1 MLTLEIMLSRVLAI
15 LCFCLIHLLG
25 NTQELFYSPA
35 ESGVENLIKY
45 EAIGRVGKNILIYR
59 EIKGQHVVSVFDN
72 NMRLVRKIELSILPQ
87 DVLGVDFV
95 NTGSNLVLIYQYM
108 SKNKLFVAASNL
120 NDELK
125 MISEPKVLDSV
136 FIEDIIEF
144 PLFQLITSPIKNL
157 LMLTYLRQSGE
168 MLTRMSTA
176 MYQLDLQFVEK
187 SDLLVST
194 PNGSD
199 KLNQFLLDNEGNL
212 VFLRNVLS
220 EESGALV
227 RSDIL
232 VKPRG
237 IDEVKNATI
246 QFNKIGIKDLKIAI
260 DNKNSRVIAASI
272 FTGGKKG
279 YVQGIFSLVVD
290 LKTGNVARW
299 HQEYFSDTLRR
310 EIKVKHTP
318 DSRIF
323 DDYFLDAIIPYSNGG
338 FALLLEYRTT
348 EAGRGAIVDNR
359 SLYRSDP
366 LPPRIVYNGN
376 NAEGNLFSVIRSP
389 YQPFQ
394 LPTESSPRSYI
405 RNTGGN
411 MLMFS
416 FSGESVLQDIQILR
430 KSQEEYRTSHL
441 LSYALLNSGSGIK
454 FLYNEKEKPEMSLRS
469 ASFFPGERIKRNPAI
484 KGAIPNMR
492 FLPRY
497 ATQISANECIIPC
510 IKANYGSFAR
520 IVF

>member
-1 MLTLEIMLSRVLAI
+1 MLIRLLYI
-15 LCFCLIHLLG
+15 LFFCLIHF
-25 NTQELFYSPA
+25 TVSAQELYYSPA
-35 ESGVENLIKY
+35 ESGVENLLKY

-59 EIKGQHVVSVFDN
+59 ELKGQHVISVFDN
-72 NMRLVRKIELSILPQ
+72 NMGLVRKVDLSVLPK
-87 DVLGVDFV
+87 DVLGVDFL
-95 NTGSNLVLIYQYM
+95 NTSNKIVLVYQYM
-108 SKNKLFVAASNL
+108 VKSKLFVAAINL
-120 NDELK
+120 DEEVK
-125 MISEPKVLDSV
+125 MTNEPIVLDSLL
-136 FIEDIIEF
+136 IENITEF
-144 PLFQLITSPIKNL
+144 PLFKLISNPGKNL
-157 LMLTYLRQSGE
+157 MMLTYLRQSTE
-168 MLTRMSTA
+168 TLTRMSTA
-176 MYQLDLQFVEK
+176 MYQQNLQLIEK
-187 SDLLVST
+187 SDLLIST

-199 KLNQFLLDNEGNL
+199 KLNQFQLDNEGNL

-220 EESGALV
+220 EESDALV

-260 DNKNSRVIAASI
+260 DNKNSRVVAASI

-279 YVQGIFSLVVD
+279 YAQGIFSLVVD

-299 HQEYFSDTLRR
+299 HQEFFSDTLRK
-310 EIKVKHTP
+310 ELKVKHTP

-323 DDYFLDAIIPYSNGG
+323 DDYFLDAIIPFSNGG

-348 EAGRGAIVDNR
+348 EGGRGAIVDNR
-359 SLYRSDP
+359 SLFRSEP

-376 NAEGNLFSVIRSP
+376 NAEGNLFSVIRTP

-416 FSGESVLQDIQILR
+416 FSGESVLQNIQILR
-430 KSQEEYRTSHL
+430 KSQEEYKTSHL
-441 LSYALLNSGSGIK
+441 LSYALLNSGSGIR

-469 ASFFPGERIKRNPAI
+469 AIFFPGERVKRNPAI

>member
-1 MLTLEIMLSRVLAI
+1 MSRRGLAI
-15 LCFCLIHLLG
+15 LFFCLFQLLG
-25 NTQELFYSPA
+25 YAQELFYSPA
-35 ESGVENLIKY
+35 ESGVENLFKY

-59 EIKGQHVVSVFDN
+59 EVKGQHVVSVFDN
-72 NMRLVRKIELSILPQ
+72 NMSLVRKVDLSVMPK
-87 DVLGVDFV
+87 DVLGVEFV
-95 NTGSNLVLIYQYM
+95 NSGSNIVLIYQYM
-108 SKNKLFVAASNL
+108 VKGRLFVAATNL
-120 NDELK
+120 DEDIK
-125 MISEPKVLDSV
+125 MTSEPKVLDSL
-136 FIEDIIEF
+136 FIEDISEF
-144 PLFQLITSPIKNL
+144 PLFQLITNPAKNL
-157 LMLTYLRQSGE
+157 IMLIYLRQSTE
-168 MLTRMSTA
+168 NFTRMSTA
-176 MYQLDLQFVEK
+176 MYQQNLQLVEK

-199 KLNQFLLDNEGNL
+199 KLNQFQLDSEGNL

-220 EESGALV
+220 DELGTLV

-260 DNKNSRVIAASI
+260 DNKNSRVVAASI

-279 YVQGIFSLVVD
+279 YAQGIFSLVVD

-299 HQEYFSDTLRR
+299 HQEFFSDSLRK

-348 EAGRGAIVDNR
+348 EGGRGAIVDNR
-359 SLYRSDP
+359 SLYRSEP

-376 NAEGNLFSVIRSP
+376 NAEGSLFSVIRTP

-416 FSGESVLQDIQILR
+416 FSGESALQDIQILR
-430 KSQEEYRTSHL
+430 KSQEEYKTSHL
-441 LSYALLNSGSGIK
+441 LSYALLNSGSGIR

-469 ASFFPGERIKRNPAI
+469 VSFFPGERIKRNPAI

>member
-1 MLTLEIMLSRVLAI
+1 MLGRSLYI
-15 LCFCLIHLLG
+15 LLFCLIQLSVCA
-25 NTQELFYSPA
+25 QDLFYSPA
-35 ESGVENLIKY
+35 ESGVENLLKY

-59 EIKGQHVVSVFDN
+59 ELRGQHVISIFDN
-72 NMRLVRKIELSILPQ
+72 NMGLVRKVDLSVLPK
-87 DVLGVDFV
+87 DVLGVDFL
-95 NTGSNLVLIYQYM
+95 NTGSNIVLIYQYM
-108 SKNKLFVAASNL
+108 VNGKLFVAGTNL
-120 NDELK
+120 DEEVK
-125 MISEPKVLDSV
+125 MVSEPKVLDSL
-136 FIEDIIEF
+136 FIENISEF
-144 PLFQLITSPIKNL
+144 PLFKLIINPAKNL
-157 LMLTYLRQSGE
+157 MMLTYLQQSTE
-168 MLTRMSTA
+168 KLTRMSTV
-176 MYQLDLQFVEK
+176 MYQQNLELVEK
-187 SDLLVST
+187 SDLLVFT

-199 KLNQFLLDNEGNL
+199 KLNQFQLDNEGNL
-212 VFLRNVLS
+212 VFLRNVLN
-220 EESGALV
+220 EESDALE

-260 DNKNSRVIAASI
+260 DNKNSRVVAASI

-279 YVQGIFSLVVD
+279 YAQGIFSLVVD

-299 HQEYFSDTLRR
+299 HQEFFSDTLRK
-310 EIKVKHTP
+310 EVKVKHTP

-348 EAGRGAIVDNR
+348 EGGRGAIVDNK
-359 SLYRSDP
+359 SLYRSEP

-376 NAEGNLFSVIRSP
+376 NADGNLFSVIRTP
-389 YQPFQ
+389 YQSFQ

-430 KSQEEYRTSHL
+430 KSQEEYKTSHL
-441 LSYALLNSGSGIK
+441 LSYALLNSGSGIR

>member
-1 MLTLEIMLSRVLAI
+1 MLGRSLYI
-15 LCFCLIHLLG
+15 LLFCLIQLSVCA
-25 NTQELFYSPA
+25 QDLFYSPA
-35 ESGVENLIKY
+35 ESGVENLLKY

-59 EIKGQHVVSVFDN
+59 ELRGQHVISIFDN
-72 NMRLVRKIELSILPQ
+72 NMGLVRKVDLSVLPK
-87 DVLGVDFV
+87 DVLGVDFL
-95 NTGSNLVLIYQYM
+95 NTGSNIVLIYQYM
-108 SKNKLFVAASNL
+108 VNGKLFVAGTNL
-120 NDELK
+120 DEEVK
-125 MISEPKVLDSV
+125 MVSEPKILDSL
-136 FIEDIIEF
+136 FIENISEF
-144 PLFQLITSPIKNL
+144 PLFKLIINPAKNL
-157 LMLTYLRQSGE
+157 MMLTYLQQSTE
-168 MLTRMSTA
+168 NLTRMSTV
-176 MYQLDLQFVEK
+176 MYQQNLELVEK
-187 SDLLVST
+187 SDLLVFT

-212 VFLRNVLS
+212 VFLRNVLN
-220 EESGALV
+220 EESDALE

-260 DNKNSRVIAASI
+260 DNKNSRVVAASI

-279 YVQGIFSLVVD
+279 YAQGIFSLVVD

-299 HQEYFSDTLRR
+299 HQEFFSDTLRK
-310 EIKVKHTP
+310 EVKVKHTP

-348 EAGRGAIVDNR
+348 EGGRGAIVDSR
-359 SLYRSDP
+359 SLYRSEP

-376 NAEGNLFSVIRSP
+376 NAEGSLFSVIRTP

-405 RNTGGN
+405 RNAGGN

-430 KSQEEYRTSHL
+430 KSQEEYKTSHL
-441 LSYALLNSGSGIK
+441 LSYALLNSGSGIR

>member
-1 MLTLEIMLSRVLAI
+1 MLGRSLYI
-15 LCFCLIHLLG
+15 LLFCLIQLSVCA
-25 NTQELFYSPA
+25 QDLFYSPA
-35 ESGVENLIKY
+35 ESGVDNFLKY

-59 EIKGQHVVSVFDN
+59 ELRGQHVVSIFDN
-72 NMRLVRKIELSILPQ
+72 NMGLVRKVELSVLPK
-87 DVLGVDFV
+87 DVLGVDFL
-95 NTGSNLVLIYQYM
+95 NTGSNIVLIYQYM
-108 SKNKLFVAASNL
+108 VNGKLFVAGTNL
-120 NDELK
+120 DEEVK
-125 MISEPKVLDSV
+125 MVSEPIVLDSL
-136 FIEDIIEF
+136 FIENISEF
-144 PLFQLITSPIKNL
+144 PLFKLITNPAKNL
-157 LMLTYLRQSGE
+157 MMLIYLRQSTE
-168 MLTRMSTA
+168 NLTRMSTV
-176 MYQLDLQFVEK
+176 MYQQNLELVEK
-187 SDLLVST
+187 SDLLVFT

-199 KLNQFLLDNEGNL
+199 KLNQFQLDNEGNL
-212 VFLRNVLS
+212 VFLRNVLN
-220 EESGALV
+220 EESDALE

-260 DNKNSRVIAASI
+260 DNKNSRVVAASI

-279 YVQGIFSLVVD
+279 YAQGIFSLVVD

-299 HQEYFSDTLRR
+299 HQEFFSDTLRR
-310 EIKVKHTP
+310 EVKVKHTP

-348 EAGRGAIVDNR
+348 EGGRGAIVDNR
-359 SLYRSDP
+359 TLYKSEP
-366 LPPRIVYNGN
+366 LPPRIVYNVNNENGN
-376 NAEGNLFSVIRSP
+376 PFTVIRTP

-430 KSQEEYRTSHL
+430 KSQEEYKTSHL
-441 LSYALLNSGSGIK
+441 LSYALLNSGSGIR

-469 ASFFPGERIKRNPAI
+469 ASFFPGERVKRNPAI

>member
-1 MLTLEIMLSRVLAI
+1 MLSRVLHI
-15 LCFCLIHLLG
+15 LFFCLIHYIVSA
-25 NTQELFYSPA
+25 QELFYSPA
-35 ESGVENLIKY
+35 ESGVENLLKY

-59 EIKGQHVVSVFDN
+59 EQRDQHVVSVFDN
-72 NMRLVRKIELSILPQ
+72 NMSLVRKVELSNLPKE
-87 DVLGVDFV
+87 VLGVEFI

-108 SKNKLFVAASNL
+108 VKNKLFVAATNL
-120 NDELK
+120 NEEVK
-125 MISEPKVLDSV
+125 MISEPKVLDSIL
-136 FIEDIIEF
+136 IEDIVEF
-144 PLFQLITSPIKNL
+144 PLFQMIANPVKNL
-157 LMLTYLRQSGE
+157 FMLTHLRQLGE
-168 MLTRMSTA
+168 GLTRMSTA
-176 MYQLDLQFVEK
+176 MYQQNLQLVEK

-194 PNGSD
+194 PDGSD
-199 KLNQFLLDNEGNL
+199 KLNQFQLDNEGNL
-212 VFLRNVLS
+212 VFLRNVLGD
-220 EESGALV
+220 ESNDLA

-246 QFNKIGIKDLKIAI
+246 QFNKIGIKDLRIAI
-260 DNKNSRVIAASI
+260 DNKNGRVVAASI

-279 YVQGIFSLVVD
+279 YAQGIFSLVVD

-299 HQEYFSDTLRR
+299 HQEFFSDTLRK
-310 EIKVKHTP
+310 EVKVKHTP

-348 EAGRGAIVDNR
+348 EGGRGAIVDSR
-359 SLYRSDP
+359 SLYRSEP
-366 LPPRIVYNGN
+366 LPPRIVYNVNNGSGN
-376 NAEGNLFSVIRSP
+376 PFSVVRTP

-394 LPTESSPRSYI
+394 MPVESSPRSYI

-430 KSQEEYRTSHL
+430 KSQEEYKTSHL
-441 LSYALLNSGSGIK
+441 LSYALLNSGSGIR

-469 ASFFPGERIKRNPAI
+469 ASFFPGERVKRNPAI

>member
-1 MLTLEIMLSRVLAI
+1 MLGRSLYI
-15 LCFCLIHLLG
+15 LLFCLIQLSVCA
-25 NTQELFYSPA
+25 QDLFYSPA
-35 ESGVENLIKY
+35 ESGADNLLKY
-45 EAIGRVGKNILIYR
+45 EAIGRVGKYILIYR
-59 EIKGQHVVSVFDN
+59 ELKGQHVVSIFDN
-72 NMRLVRKIELSILPQ
+72 NMGLVRKVDLSILSK
-87 DVLGVDFV
+87 DVLGVDFL
-95 NTGSNLVLIYQYM
+95 NTGSNIILIYQYM
-108 SKNKLFVAASNL
+108 MKGKLFVAATNL
-120 NDELK
+120 DEEVK
-125 MISEPKVLDSV
+125 MTSEPKVLDSL
-136 FIEDIIEF
+136 FIENISEF
-144 PLFQLITSPIKNL
+144 PLFKLISNPAKNL
-157 LMLTYLRQSGE
+157 MMLTYLRQSTE
-168 MLTRMSTA
+168 NLTRMSTA
-176 MYQLDLQFVEK
+176 MYQQNLELVEK
-187 SDLLVST
+187 SDLLIST

-199 KLNQFLLDNEGNL
+199 KLNQFQLDNEGNL

-232 VKPRG
+232 VKPRKV
-237 IDEVKNATI
+237 DEVKNATI

-279 YVQGIFSLVVD
+279 YSQGIFSLVVD

-299 HQEYFSDTLRR
+299 HQEFFSDTLRK
-310 EIKVKHTP
+310 EVKVKHTP

-348 EAGRGAIVDNR
+348 EGGRGAIVDNR
-359 SLYRSDP
+359 SLYRSEP
-366 LPPRIVYNGN
+366 LPPRIVYNVN
-376 NAEGNLFSVIRSP
+376 NANGNPFSVIRTP

-430 KSQEEYRTSHL
+430 KSQEEYKTSHL
-441 LSYALLNSGSGIK
+441 LSYALLNSGSGIR

>member
-1 MLTLEIMLSRVLAI
+1 MLSRVLHI
-15 LCFCLIHLLG
+15 LFFCLIHYIVSS
-25 NTQELFYSPA
+25 QELFYSPA
-35 ESGVENLIKY
+35 ESGVENLLKY

-59 EIKGQHVVSVFDN
+59 EQKDQHVVSVFDN
-72 NMRLVRKIELSILPQ
+72 NMSLVRKVELSNLPK
-87 DVLGVDFV
+87 DVLGVDFI
-95 NTGSNLVLIYQYM
+95 NTGGNLVLVYQYIF
-108 SKNKLFVAASNL
+108 KNKLFVAATNL
-120 NDELK
+120 NEEVK
-125 MISEPKVLDSV
+125 MIIEPKILDSTQ
-136 FIEDIIEF
+136 IGDIVEF
-144 PLFQLITSPIKNL
+144 PLFQLITNPGKNL

-168 MLTRMSTA
+168 GLTRMSTA
-176 MYQLDLQFVEK
+176 MYQQNLQLIEK

-194 PNGSD
+194 PDGSD
-199 KLNQFLLDNEGNL
+199 KLNQFQLDNEGNL
-212 VFLRNVLS
+212 VFLRNVLG
-220 EESGALV
+220 EESGILV

-246 QFNKIGIKDLKIAI
+246 QFNKIGIKDLRIAI
-260 DNKNSRVIAASI
+260 DNKNSRVVAASI

-279 YVQGIFSLVVD
+279 YAQGIFSLIVD
-290 LKTGNVARW
+290 LRTGNVTGW
-299 HQEYFSDTLRR
+299 HQEFFSDSLRR

-348 EAGRGAIVDNR
+348 EGSRGAIVDNR
-359 SLYRSDP
+359 SLYKSDP

-376 NAEGNLFSVIRSP
+376 APEGSLFSVIRTP

-394 LPTESSPRSYI
+394 LPVESSPRSYI

-411 MLMFS
+411 MLMLS
-416 FSGESVLQDIQILR
+416 FSGESILQDIQILR
-430 KSQEEYRTSHL
+430 KSQEEYKTSHL
-441 LSYALLNSGSGIK
+441 ISYTLLNSGSGIR

-469 ASFFPGERIKRNPAI
+469 AIFIPGERVKRNPAL
-484 KGAIPNMR
+484 KGTIPNMR

-497 ATQISANECIIPC
+497 ATQIGANECIIPC

>member
-1 MLTLEIMLSRVLAI
+1 MLKSVLHI
-15 LCFCLIHLLG
+15 LIFCLIHLSG
-25 NTQELFYSPA
+25 SAQELFYSP
-35 ESGVENLIKY
+35 VEPGADNLIKY
-45 EAIGRVGKNILIYR
+45 EAIGRVGTNILIYR
-59 EIKGQHVVSVFDN
+59 ELRGQHIVSVFGSD
-72 NMRLVRKIELSILPQ
+72 MSLVRKVELSILPK
-87 DVLGVDFV
+87 DVLGVEFV
-95 NTGSNLVLIYQYM
+95 NSGSNVVLVYQFM
-108 SKNKLFVAASNL
+108 LKGKLFVAATNI
-120 NDELK
+120 DEELK
-125 MISEPKVLDSV
+125 MTVEPKLLDSLL
-136 FIEDIIEF
+136 IEDINEF
-144 PLFQLITSPIKNL
+144 PLFQLITNPGKNL
-157 LMLTYLRQSGE
+157 FMLTYLRQSGE
-168 MLTRMSTA
+168 GFTRMSTA
-176 MYQLDLQFVEK
+176 MYQQNLQLIEK

-199 KLNQFLLDNEGNL
+199 KLNQFQLDNEGNL
-212 VFLRNVLS
+212 IFLRNVLS
-220 EESGALV
+220 EETSSLV

-237 IDEVKNATI
+237 IAEVKNATI

-279 YVQGIFSLVVD
+279 YAQGIFSLVVD
-290 LKTGNVARW
+290 LRTGNVARW
-299 HQEYFSDTLRR
+299 HQEFFSDTLRK

-348 EAGRGAIVDNR
+348 EGGRGAIVDNK
-359 SLYRSDP
+359 SLYRSEP

-376 NAEGNLFSVIRSP
+376 NADGNLFSVIRTP

-430 KSQEEYRTSHL
+430 KSQEEYKTSHL
-441 LSYALLNSGSGIK
+441 ISYALLNSGSGIR

-469 ASFFPGERIKRNPAI
+469 ASFIPGERIKRNPAV
-484 KGAIPNMR
+484 KGTIPNMR

>member
-1 MLTLEIMLSRVLAI
+1 MLTRGLYISF
-15 LCFCLIHLLG
+15 FCLIHFVV
-25 NTQELFYSPA
+25 NAQELFYSPA
-35 ESGVENLIKY
+35 ESGVENILKY

-59 EIKGQHVVSVFDN
+59 ELRDQHFISVFDN
-72 NMRLVRKIELSILPQ
+72 NMSLVRKVELLHLPK

-95 NTGSNLVLIYQYM
+95 NTGSNLLLIYQYVK
-108 SKNKLFVAASNL
+108 KNKLFVAATNL
-120 NDELK
+120 NEEVK
-125 MISEPKVLDSV
+125 IISEPKVLDSTL
-136 FIEDIIEF
+136 IEDIVEF
-144 PLFQLITSPIKNL
+144 PLFQLITNPSKNL
-157 LMLTYLRQSGE
+157 LMLTYLRLTDE
-168 MLTRMSTA
+168 RLTRMSTA
-176 MYQLDLQFVEK
+176 MYQHNLQLIEK

-199 KLNQFLLDNEGNL
+199 KLNQFQLDNEGNL
-212 VFLRNVLS
+212 IFLRNVLS
-220 EESGALV
+220 EESDALV

-260 DNKNSRVIAASI
+260 DNKNSRVVAASI

-279 YVQGIFSLVVD
+279 YAQGIFSLVVD

-299 HQEYFSDTLRR
+299 HQEFFSDTLRK
-310 EIKVKHTP
+310 EVKVKHTP

-348 EAGRGAIVDNR
+348 EGGRGAIVDNK
-359 SLYRSDP
+359 SLYRSEA

-376 NAEGNLFSVIRSP
+376 NADGNLFSVIRTP

-430 KSQEEYRTSHL
+430 KSQEEYKTSHL
-441 LSYALLNSGSGIK
+441 LSYALLNSGSGIR

-469 ASFFPGERIKRNPAI
+469 ASFIPGERVKRNPAI

>member
-1 MLTLEIMLSRVLAI
+1 MLKSI
-15 LCFCLIHLLG
+15 LHILIFCLIHLSG
-25 NTQELFYSPA
+25 SAQELFYSP
-35 ESGVENLIKY
+35 VEPGADNLIKY
-45 EAIGRVGKNILIYR
+45 EAIGRVGTNILIYR
-59 EIKGQHVVSVFDN
+59 ELRGQHIVSVFGSD
-72 NMRLVRKIELSILPQ
+72 MSLVRKVELSILPK
-87 DVLGVDFV
+87 DVLGVEFV
-95 NTGSNLVLIYQYM
+95 NSGSNVVLVYQFM
-108 SKNKLFVAASNL
+108 LKGKLFVAATNI
-120 NDELK
+120 DEELK
-125 MISEPKVLDSV
+125 MTVEPKLLDSLL
-136 FIEDIIEF
+136 IEDINEF
-144 PLFQLITSPIKNL
+144 PLFQLITNPGKNL
-157 LMLTYLRQSGE
+157 FMLTYLRQSGE
-168 MLTRMSTA
+168 GFTRMSTA
-176 MYQLDLQFVEK
+176 MYQQNLQLIEK

-199 KLNQFLLDNEGNL
+199 KLNQFQLDNEGNL
-212 VFLRNVLS
+212 IFLRNVLS
-220 EESGALV
+220 EETSSLV

-279 YVQGIFSLVVD
+279 YAQGIFSLVVD
-290 LKTGNVARW
+290 LRTGNVARW
-299 HQEYFSDTLRR
+299 HQEFFSDTLRK

-348 EAGRGAIVDNR
+348 EGGRGAIVDNK
-359 SLYRSDP
+359 SLYRSEP

-376 NAEGNLFSVIRSP
+376 NAEGNLFSVIRTP

-430 KSQEEYRTSHL
+430 KSQEEYKTSHL
-441 LSYALLNSGSGIK
+441 ISYGLLNSGSGIR
-454 FLYNEKEKPEMSLRS
+454 FLYNEKEKPEISLRS
-469 ASFFPGERIKRNPAI
+469 ASFIPGERIKRNPAV
-484 KGAIPNMR
+484 KGTIPNMR

>member
-1 MLTLEIMLSRVLAI
+1 MLGRSLYI
-15 LCFCLIHLLG
+15 LLFCLIQLSVCA
-25 NTQELFYSPA
+25 QDLFYSPA
-35 ESGVENLIKY
+35 ESGVDNFLKY

-59 EIKGQHVVSVFDN
+59 ELRGQHVVSIYDN
-72 NMRLVRKIELSILPQ
+72 NMGLVRKDDLSVLPKE
-87 DVLGVDFV
+87 VLGVDFL
-95 NTGSNLVLIYQYM
+95 NTGSNIVLIYQYM
-108 SKNKLFVAASNL
+108 VNGKLFVAGTNL
-120 NDELK
+120 DEEVK
-125 MISEPKVLDSV
+125 MVSEPKVLDSL
-136 FIEDIIEF
+136 FIENISEF
-144 PLFQLITSPIKNL
+144 PLFKLIINPAKNL
-157 LMLTYLRQSGE
+157 MMLTYLQQSTE
-168 MLTRMSTA
+168 NLTRMSTV
-176 MYQLDLQFVEK
+176 MYQQNLELVEK
-187 SDLLVST
+187 SDLLVFT

-212 VFLRNVLS
+212 VFLRNVLN
-220 EESGALV
+220 EESDALE

-260 DNKNSRVIAASI
+260 DNKNSRVVAASI

-279 YVQGIFSLVVD
+279 YAQGIFSLVVD

-299 HQEYFSDTLRR
+299 HQEFFSDTLRK
-310 EIKVKHTP
+310 EVKVKHTP

-348 EAGRGAIVDNR
+348 EGGRGAIVDSR
-359 SLYRSDP
+359 SLYRSEP

-376 NAEGNLFSVIRSP
+376 NAEGSLFSVIRTP

-405 RNTGGN
+405 RNAGGN

-430 KSQEEYRTSHL
+430 KSQEEYKTSHL
-441 LSYALLNSGSGIK
+441 LSYALLNSGSGIR

>member
-1 MLTLEIMLSRVLAI
+1 MLRRGLHI
-15 LCFCLIHLLG
+15 LLICLIQLSVSA
-25 NTQELFYSPA
+25 QDLFYSPA
-35 ESGVENLIKY
+35 ESGVENLLKY

-59 EIKGQHVVSVFDN
+59 ELRGQHVVSIFDN
-72 NMRLVRKIELSILPQ
+72 NMGLVRKVDLSVLPK
-87 DVLGVDFV
+87 DVLGVDFL
-95 NTGSNLVLIYQYM
+95 NTGSNIVLIYQYM
-108 SKNKLFVAASNL
+108 VNGKLFVAGTNL
-120 NDELK
+120 DEEVK
-125 MISEPKVLDSV
+125 MVSEPKVLDSL
-136 FIEDIIEF
+136 FIENVSEF
-144 PLFQLITSPIKNL
+144 PLFKLIINPAKNL
-157 LMLTYLRQSGE
+157 MMLTYLQQSAE
-168 MLTRMSTA
+168 NLTRMSTV
-176 MYQLDLQFVEK
+176 MYQQNLELVEK
-187 SDLLVST
+187 SDLLVFT

-199 KLNQFLLDNEGNL
+199 KLSQFQLDNEGNL
-212 VFLRNVLS
+212 VFLRNVLN
-220 EESGALV
+220 EESDALE

-260 DNKNSRVIAASI
+260 DNKNSRVVAASI

-279 YVQGIFSLVVD
+279 YAQGIFSLVVD

-299 HQEYFSDTLRR
+299 HQEFFSDTLRK
-310 EIKVKHTP
+310 EVKVKHTP

-348 EAGRGAIVDNR
+348 EGGRGAIVDTR
-359 SLYRSDP
+359 SLYRSEP

-376 NAEGNLFSVIRSP
+376 NAEGNLFSVIRTP

-416 FSGESVLQDIQILR
+416 FSSESVLQDIQILR
-430 KSQEEYRTSHL
+430 KSQEEYKTSHL
-441 LSYALLNSGSGIK
+441 LSYALLNSGSGIR

>member
-1 MLTLEIMLSRVLAI
+1 MLGRSLNI
-15 LCFCLIHLLG
+15 LLFCLIQLSVCA
-25 NTQELFYSPA
+25 QDLFYSPA
-35 ESGVENLIKY
+35 ESGVDNLLKY

-59 EIKGQHVVSVFDN
+59 ELRGQHVVSIFDN
-72 NMRLVRKIELSILPQ
+72 NMGLVRKVDLSVLPK
-87 DVLGVDFV
+87 DVLGVDFL
-95 NTGSNLVLIYQYM
+95 NTGSNIVLIYQYM
-108 SKNKLFVAASNL
+108 VNGKLFVAGTNL
-120 NDELK
+120 DEEVK
-125 MISEPKVLDSV
+125 MVSEPIVLDSL
-136 FIEDIIEF
+136 FIENISEF
-144 PLFQLITSPIKNL
+144 PLFKLITNPAKNL
-157 LMLTYLRQSGE
+157 MMLIYLRQSTE
-168 MLTRMSTA
+168 NLTRMSTV
-176 MYQLDLQFVEK
+176 MYQQNLQLVEK
-187 SDLLVST
+187 SDLLVFT

-199 KLNQFLLDNEGNL
+199 KLNQFQLDNEGNL
-212 VFLRNVLS
+212 VFLRNVLN
-220 EESGALV
+220 EESDALE

-260 DNKNSRVIAASI
+260 DNKNSRVVAASI

-279 YVQGIFSLVVD
+279 YAQGIFSLVVD

-299 HQEYFSDTLRR
+299 HQEFFSDTLRR
-310 EIKVKHTP
+310 EVKVRHTP

-348 EAGRGAIVDNR
+348 EGGRGAIVDNR
-359 SLYRSDP
+359 TLYKSEP
-366 LPPRIVYNGN
+366 LPPRIVYNVN
-376 NAEGNLFSVIRSP
+376 NANGNPFSVIRTP

-430 KSQEEYRTSHL
+430 KSQEEYKTSHL
-441 LSYALLNSGSGIK
+441 LSYALLNSGSGIR

-469 ASFFPGERIKRNPAI
+469 ASFFPGERVKRNPAI

>member
-1 MLTLEIMLSRVLAI
+1 MLGRSLYI
-15 LCFCLIHLLG
+15 LLFCLIQLSVCA
-25 NTQELFYSPA
+25 QDLFYSPA
-35 ESGVENLIKY
+35 ESGVENLLKY

-59 EIKGQHVVSVFDN
+59 ELRGQHVISIFDN
-72 NMRLVRKIELSILPQ
+72 NMGLVRKVDLSVLPK
-87 DVLGVDFV
+87 DVLGVDFL
-95 NTGSNLVLIYQYM
+95 NTGSNIVLIYQYM
-108 SKNKLFVAASNL
+108 VNGKLFVAGTNL
-120 NDELK
+120 DEEVK
-125 MISEPKVLDSV
+125 MVSEPKILDSL
-136 FIEDIIEF
+136 FIENISEF
-144 PLFQLITSPIKNL
+144 PLFKLIINPAKNL
-157 LMLTYLRQSGE
+157 MMLTYLQQSTE
-168 MLTRMSTA
+168 NLTRMSTV
-176 MYQLDLQFVEK
+176 MYQQNLELVEK
-187 SDLLVST
+187 SDLLVFT

-212 VFLRNVLS
+212 VFLRNVLN
-220 EESGALV
+220 EESDALE

-260 DNKNSRVIAASI
+260 DNKNSRVVAASI

-279 YVQGIFSLVVD
+279 YAQGIFSLVVD

-299 HQEYFSDTLRR
+299 HQEFFSDTLRK
-310 EIKVKHTP
+310 EVKVKHTP

-348 EAGRGAIVDNR
+348 EGGRGAIVDSR
-359 SLYRSDP
+359 SLYRSEP

-376 NAEGNLFSVIRSP
+376 NAEGSLFSVIRTP

-405 RNTGGN
+405 RNAGGN

-416 FSGESVLQDIQILR
+416 FSGESVLQDIQVLR
-430 KSQEEYRTSHL
+430 KSQEEYKTSHL
-441 LSYALLNSGSGIK
+441 LSYALLNSGSGIR

>member
-1 MLTLEIMLSRVLAI
+1 MLRGFLYILFFILLHLSVSA
-15 LCFCLIHLLG
+15 
-25 NTQELFYSPA
+25 QELFYSPA
-35 ESGVENLIKY
+35 ESGADNILKY
-45 EAIGRVGKNILIYR
+45 EAIGRVGNNILIYR
-59 EIKGQHVVSVFDN
+59 ELRGQHVVSVFDN
-72 NMRLVRKIELSILPQ
+72 SMNLVRKVELSILPK
-87 DVLGVDFV
+87 DVLGVEFV
-95 NTGSNLVLIYQYM
+95 NSGSTVVLIYQYM
-108 SKNKLFVAASNL
+108 INGKLFVAATNV
-120 NDELK
+120 DEALK
-125 MISEPKVLDSV
+125 MKSEPKVLDSLL
-136 FIEDIIEF
+136 IEDINEF
-144 PLFQLITSPIKNL
+144 PLYQLITNPAKNL
-157 LMLTYLRQSGE
+157 MMLTYLRPSSE
-168 MLTRMSTA
+168 KLTRMSTA
-176 MYQLDLQFVEK
+176 MYLQNLQLVEK
-187 SDLLVST
+187 SDLLIST

-220 EESGALV
+220 EDSGALV

-246 QFNKIGIKDLKIAI
+246 QFNKIGIKDLKITI
-260 DNKNSRVIAASI
+260 DNKNSRVVAASI

-279 YVQGIFSLVVD
+279 YAQGIFSLVVD
-290 LKTGNVARW
+290 LRTGNVARW
-299 HQEYFSDTLRR
+299 HQEFFSDTLRK
-310 EIKVKHTP
+310 EIKVRHTP

-348 EAGRGAIVDNR
+348 EGGRGAIVDNR
-359 SLYRSDP
+359 SLYKSDP

-376 NAEGNLFSVIRSP
+376 NAEGALFNVIRTP
-389 YQPFQ
+389 YQSFQ
-394 LPTESSPRSYI
+394 MPVESSPRSYI

-430 KSQEEYRTSHL
+430 KSQEEYKTSHL
-441 LSYALLNSGSGIK
+441 LSYALLNSGSGIR

-469 ASFFPGERIKRNPAI
+469 ASFMPGERVKRNPAI
-484 KGAIPNMR
+484 KGTIPNMR

>member
-1 MLTLEIMLSRVLAI
+1 
-15 LCFCLIHLLG
+15 
-25 NTQELFYSPA
+25 
-35 ESGVENLIKY
+35 
-45 EAIGRVGKNILIYR
+45 
-59 EIKGQHVVSVFDN
+59 
-72 NMRLVRKIELSILPQ
+72 
-87 DVLGVDFV
+87 
-95 NTGSNLVLIYQYM
+95 
-108 SKNKLFVAASNL
+108 
-120 NDELK
+120 
-125 MISEPKVLDSV
+125 
-136 FIEDIIEF
+136 
-144 PLFQLITSPIKNL
+144 
-157 LMLTYLRQSGE
+157 
-168 MLTRMSTA
+168 
-176 MYQLDLQFVEK
+176 MYQQNLQLVEK

-199 KLNQFLLDNEGNL
+199 KLNQFQLDSEGNL

-220 EESGALV
+220 DELGTLV

-260 DNKNSRVIAASI
+260 DNKNSRVVAASI

-279 YVQGIFSLVVD
+279 YAQGIFSLVVD

-299 HQEYFSDTLRR
+299 HQEFFSDSLRK

-348 EAGRGAIVDNR
+348 EGGRGAIVDNR
-359 SLYRSDP
+359 SLYRSEP

-376 NAEGNLFSVIRSP
+376 NAEGSLFSVIRTP

-416 FSGESVLQDIQILR
+416 FSGESALQDIQILR

-441 LSYALLNSGSGIK
+441 LSYALLNSGSGIR

>member
-1 MLTLEIMLSRVLAI
+1 MLKSVLHI
-15 LCFCLIHLLG
+15 LIFCLIHLSG
-25 NTQELFYSPA
+25 SAQELFYSP
-35 ESGVENLIKY
+35 VEPGADNLIKY
-45 EAIGRVGKNILIYR
+45 EAIGRVGTNILIYR
-59 EIKGQHVVSVFDN
+59 ELRGQHIVSVFGSD
-72 NMRLVRKIELSILPQ
+72 MSLVRKVELSILPK
-87 DVLGVDFV
+87 DVLGVEFV
-95 NTGSNLVLIYQYM
+95 NSGSNVVLVYQFM
-108 SKNKLFVAASNL
+108 VKGKLFVAATNI
-120 NDELK
+120 DEELK
-125 MISEPKVLDSV
+125 MTIEPKLLDSLL
-136 FIEDIIEF
+136 IEDINEF
-144 PLFQLITSPIKNL
+144 PLFQLITNPGKNL

-168 MLTRMSTA
+168 GLTRMSTA
-176 MYQLDLQFVEK
+176 MYQQNLQLIEK

-199 KLNQFLLDNEGNL
+199 KLNQFQLDNEGNL
-212 VFLRNVLS
+212 IFLRNVLS
-220 EESGALV
+220 EETSSLV

-279 YVQGIFSLVVD
+279 YAQGIFSLVVD
-290 LKTGNVARW
+290 LRTGNVARW
-299 HQEYFSDTLRR
+299 HQEFFSDTLRK

-348 EAGRGAIVDNR
+348 EGGRGAIVDNR
-359 SLYRSDP
+359 SLFRSDP

-376 NAEGNLFSVIRSP
+376 NSEGNLFSVIRTP
-389 YQPFQ
+389 YQSFQ
-394 LPTESSPRSYI
+394 MPVESSPRSYI

-430 KSQEEYRTSHL
+430 KSQEEYKTSHL
-441 LSYALLNSGSGIK
+441 ISYGLLNSGSGIR
-454 FLYNEKEKPEMSLRS
+454 FLYNEKEKPEMSLRT
-469 ASFFPGERIKRNPAI
+469 ASFIPGERIKRNPAV
-484 KGAIPNMR
+484 KGTIPNMR